1 MAQRRVSWGQQ
12 SMGEWQ
18 ERGRA
23 SDYLN
28 QRDVDCVFCGKSI
41 PRRAWV
47 LIREGHELI
56 FCDPECERLY
66 QDYWLPRYGQQFS

>member
-1 MAQRRVSWGQQ
+1 MRRSRQI
-12 SMGEWQ
+12 MGEWQ

-28 QRDVDCVFCGKSI
+28 QRAVDCRFCGKSI

-47 LIREGHELI
+47 AVQDGRESI
-56 FCDPECERLY
+56 FCDPECQRLY
-66 QDYWLPRYGQQFS
+66 REYWLPRYGAPKS

>member
-1 MAQRRVSWGQQ
+1 
-12 SMGEWQ
+12 MGEWQ

-28 QRDVDCVFCGKSI
+28 QRDVDCVFCGKLI

-47 LIREGHELI
+47 STREGHELI